1 MYRRKREVRMKDL
14 EIQIAGLL
22 DVRHN
27 LSIAESKLKELA
39 LVRLISLL
47 LHVLTKQSLETE
59 HIEKLA
65 LRVSLRNLS
74 QLGTNILGHDSALI
88 TQIGVRPREGVEET
102 TTEVDQAF
110 KTLEAQSRELAK
122 ANRKRAS

>member
-1 MYRRKREVRMKDL
+1 MKDL

-47 LHVLTKQSLETE
+47 LQVLTKQSLETE